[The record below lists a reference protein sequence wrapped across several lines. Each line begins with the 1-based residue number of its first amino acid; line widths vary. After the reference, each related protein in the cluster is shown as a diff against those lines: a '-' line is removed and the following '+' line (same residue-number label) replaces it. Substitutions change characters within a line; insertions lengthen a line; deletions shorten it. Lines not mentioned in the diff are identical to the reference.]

1 LSDGGDPRLM
11 ADGVEEDA
19 MGTDDRDRAGKTVV
33 GM

>member
-11 ADGVEEDA
+11 AGGVEDA
-19 MGTDDRDRAGKTVV
+19 MGTDDRDRAGKIVV